1 MKIYKVSKSDFEK
14 IIENRTCNYA
24 MELLS
29 AYYGLDLRLA
39 GGLDHVKATKKTFT
53 VYDRGCN
60 NRDYSFQIRIQ
71 K

>member
-14 IIENRTCNYA
+14 ITDFPCVTLAMSILYEN
-24 MELLS
+24 
-29 AYYGLDLRLA
+29 YGLDLRLA
-39 GGLDHVKATKKTFT
+39 GGLDYAVITKKTFT

-60 NRDYSFQIRIQ
+60 NKDYSFQIRIQ